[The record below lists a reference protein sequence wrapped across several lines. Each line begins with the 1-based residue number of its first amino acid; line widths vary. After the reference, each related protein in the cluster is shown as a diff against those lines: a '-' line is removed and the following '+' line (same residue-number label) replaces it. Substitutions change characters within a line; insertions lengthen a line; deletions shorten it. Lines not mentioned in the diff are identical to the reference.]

1 MNIAVIFAGGV
12 GSRMRS
18 RDVPKQF
25 LEIHGTPIIVRTV
38 DIFQKHPL
46 IDLIII
52 VCVKEWIDFCR
63 QLLDKYRLTKVYSI
77 EEGGATG
84 QDSIYHGLIAAESVS
99 KGQNSIVLIH
109 DGVRPLINE
118 QTITDNI
125 SAVKKY
131 GSAITSVLAKET
143 VLEIGSDSMVQQIPA
158 RASLRL
164 ARAPQSFWLKDI
176 LGAHRTAISEGK
188 HNYIDSASMMF
199 DHGFK
204 LYPVEGPYENIKIT
218 TPEDFFALQAI
229 LNSRENAQIY
239 GI

>member
-1 MNIAVIFAGGV
+1 MNIAVIFAGGR

-18 RDVPKQF
+18 RDIPKQF
-25 LEIHGTPIIVRTV
+25 LEIHGTPIIARTV
-38 DIFQKHPL
+38 GIFQQHPL
-46 IDLIII
+46 IDYIVI
-52 VCVKEWIDFCR
+52 VCVKEWINFCR

-77 EEGGATG
+77 EDGGETG
-84 QDSIYHGLIAAESVS
+84 QDSIYHGLVAAETIS
-99 KGQNSIVLIH
+99 KGEKSIVLIH

-118 QTITDNI
+118 RTITDNI
-125 SAVKKY
+125 NAVKNY

-143 VLEIGSDSMVQQIPA
+143 VLKIGKDMMVQQIPS

-176 LGAHRTAISEGK
+176 LEAHRMAIAEGK

-199 DHGFK
+199 DRGFK
-204 LYPVEGPYENIKIT
+204 LYPVEGPCENIKIT

-229 LNSRENAQIY
+229 LNARENAQIY